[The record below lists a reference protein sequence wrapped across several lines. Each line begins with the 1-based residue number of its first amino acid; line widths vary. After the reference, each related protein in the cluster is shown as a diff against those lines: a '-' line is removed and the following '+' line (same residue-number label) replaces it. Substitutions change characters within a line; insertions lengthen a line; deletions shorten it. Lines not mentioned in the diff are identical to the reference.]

1 MMFALC
7 VVVRTMENFVPKR
20 VFTLLNKKPSEEIYE
35 ICITLKDVHGAVSET
50 AKVLSDAYVN
60 LRTSILFDAVE
71 KSGVGY
77 WTSFLDL
84 SKAVKDVRQIEEAL
98 RKLDVV
104 QDVKIVKP
112 EPLAYD
118 AIHFPITHGDSAAM
132 VMPVELFGSLLDEI
146 QKILTPSGFAAVF
159 YNAGKKSG
167 SFIAKLLS
175 TRYGLS
181 RESLTLALIQ
191 ATKAIGW
198 GQIEDFN
205 MDGKALVG
213 KVKVRMCFEALM
225 RGRREEKVCHWSRG
239 FVAGFLS
246 EVVGKSV
253 DAVETKCIATGD
265 EICEFEVKPR
275 I

>member
-1 MMFALC
+1 M
-7 VVVRTMENFVPKR
+7 VVYVMENPVPKR
-20 VFTLLNKKPSEEIYE
+20 VFTLLNKKPGEDIYE
-35 ICITLKDVHGAVSET
+35 ICITLKDVHGAVSKT
-50 AKVLSDAYVN
+50 AKVLSDSHVN

-71 KSGVGY
+71 ESGVGY

-84 SKAVKDVRQIEEAL
+84 SKAVNGIGQIEEAL

-104 QDVKIVKP
+104 QDVRIAKP

-118 AIHFPITHGDSAAM
+118 VIHFPITHGESTAM
-132 VMPVELFGSLLDEI
+132 VMPLELFGSLFDEI

-167 SFIAKLLS
+167 SSMARLLS
-175 TRYGLS
+175 IKYGL
-181 RESLTLALIQ
+181 RGESLISALIQ

-198 GQIEDFN
+198 GQIEDFDMN
-205 MDGKALVG
+205 EKGLVG
-213 KVKVRMCFEALM
+213 SVKVRMCFEALM
-225 RGRREEKVCHWSRG
+225 RGHREEKVCHWSRG

-246 EVVGKSV
+246 QVVGKNV
-253 DAVETKCIATGD
+253 EAVETKCIATGD